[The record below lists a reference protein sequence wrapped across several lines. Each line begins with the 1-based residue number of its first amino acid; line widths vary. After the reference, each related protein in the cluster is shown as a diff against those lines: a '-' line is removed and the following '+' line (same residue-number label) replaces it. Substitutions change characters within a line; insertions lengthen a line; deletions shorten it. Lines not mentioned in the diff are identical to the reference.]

1 MRLIDHDD
9 DGYSQEIP
17 DEEQLPPGSGN
28 SGGHSSRGVD
38 VSIVNLV
45 SFCFVIAVL

>member
-1 MRLIDHDD
+1 MRLTDHDD

-28 SGGHSSRGVD
+28 SGGHST